1 MGRIA
6 LRARIEN
13 LQWRL
18 FKVEKGQ
25 QTEITYDEMA
35 DIYEAKR
42 LYVKA
47 VYEGLVRG

>member
-6 LRARIEN
+6 LIARIEN

-18 FKVEKGQ
+18 FKVEQGR

-35 DIYEAKR
+35 DLYEAKR